1 MRISTEKVKGDVEKM
16 RSYEQELQKALL
28 KVIEEHHPITG
39 FEFGVQIGY
48 LHAISRATVSGRC
61 AELDDKLLESMQE
74 YRVIVRKE
82 REAETK
88 GG

>member
-1 MRISTEKVKGDVEKM
+1 M

-28 KVIEEHHPITG
+28 KVIEEHHPITK

-61 AELDDKLLESMQE
+61 TELDDKLFEMMQLYHNAIKES
-74 YRVIVRKE
+74 
-82 REAETK
+82 
-88 GG
+88 

>member
-1 MRISTEKVKGDVEKM
+1 M

-28 KVIEEHHPITG
+28 KVIEEHYPITS

-48 LHAISRATVSGRC
+48 LHAICRATVTGRC
-61 AELDDKLLESMQE
+61 EELDDKLFELTQE
-74 YRVIVRKE
+74 YRCVTRKE
-82 REAETK
+82 REAESK

>member
-1 MRISTEKVKGDVEKM
+1 M

-61 AELDDKLLESMQE
+61 DELDDKLFELMQE
-74 YRVIVRKE
+74 YRTVVRAE
-82 REAETK
+82 REAESN

>member
-1 MRISTEKVKGDVEKM
+1 M

-28 KVIEEHHPITG
+28 KVIEEHHPITR

-48 LHAISRATVSGRC
+48 LHAIGRATVSGRC
-61 AELDDKLLESMQE
+61 EELDDKIFEMTQQ
-74 YRVIVRKE
+74 YRSVARKE
-82 REAETK
+82 AESK